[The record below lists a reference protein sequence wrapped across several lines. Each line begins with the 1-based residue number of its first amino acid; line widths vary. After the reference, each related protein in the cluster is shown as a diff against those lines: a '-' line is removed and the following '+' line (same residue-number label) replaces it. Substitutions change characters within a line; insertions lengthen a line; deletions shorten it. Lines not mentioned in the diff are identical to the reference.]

1 MGTNGLTSPSN
12 SIMMSNGEHNNR
24 RKVLPPDERREMIL
38 DAALEV
44 FSKGGFQDADVDEIA
59 QLAQVGKGTVYRYYP
74 SKRELYLAVVERVFD
89 HLQARLEV
97 IQGQTQSPREVL
109 HAGVAEHVRFFTEN
123 PRCWRVLVVGRLEDR
138 LNPCRDTMLA
148 HRTLLDSL
156 TTLIREGIACGDFR
170 EVDPEYAAFALMSTA
185 ATVVE
190 KHFHQD
196 KDTLQEDINSALDIY
211 LRGIGK

>member
-12 SIMMSNGEHNNR
+12 SIMMSNGEHNNK
-24 RKVLPPDERREMIL
+24 RKVLPPDERREIIL

-74 SKRELYLAVVERVFD
+74 SKRELYLAVVERVFN
-89 HLQARLEV
+89 HLEARLDA
-97 IQGQTQSPREVL
+97 IRGQSLSPNEVL
-109 HAGVAEHVRFFTEN
+109 RIGVEEHVGFFTEN
-123 PRCWRVLVVGRLEDR
+123 PRCWRVLVIGRIEDR
-138 LNPCRDTMLA
+138 LNPCGDTMLA
-148 HRTLLDSL
+148 HRSLLESL
-156 TTLIREGIACGDFR
+156 MTLIREGIASGDFR
-170 EVDPEYAAFALMSTA
+170 EVDPEYAAFALMAMT

-196 KDTLQEDINSALDIY
+196 KNTLQEDINSALDIY

>member
-1 MGTNGLTSPSN
+1 MTD
-12 SIMMSNGEHNNR
+12 NGEHCTK

-38 DAALEV
+38 DAALDV

-74 SKRELYLAVVERVFD
+74 SKRELYLAVVERVFN
-89 HLQARLEV
+89 HLQTRLEAV
-97 IQGQTQSPREVL
+97 QGQSQSLSQVL

-123 PRCWRVLVVGRLEDR
+123 PRCWRVLVIGRLENR
-138 LNPCRDTMLA
+138 LNNPCHDTMLA
-148 HRTLLDSL
+148 HHTLLESL
-156 TTLIREGIACGDFR
+156 TTLIRKGIASGDFR
-170 EVDPEYAAFALMSTA
+170 EVDSEFAAFALMAMA

>member
-1 MGTNGLTSPSN
+1 MTNS
-12 SIMMSNGEHNNR
+12 GEHCSK

-38 DAALEV
+38 DAALDV

-59 QLAQVGKGTVYRYYP
+59 RLAQVGKGTVYRYYA
-74 SKRELYLAVVERVFD
+74 SKRELYLAVVERVFS
-89 HLQARLEV
+89 HLQARLEAV
-97 IQGQTQSPREVL
+97 QGQSLSPSQIL
-109 HAGVAEHVRFFTEN
+109 CTGVAEHVRFFTEN
-123 PRCWRVLVVGRLEDR
+123 PRCWRVLVVGRLENR
-138 LNPCRDTMLA
+138 LNPCQNTMLA
-148 HRTLLDSL
+148 HHALKENL
-156 TTLIREGIACGDFR
+156 TTLIREGIASGDFR
-170 EVDPEYAAFALMSTA
+170 EVDPEYAAFALMSMA

>member
-1 MGTNGLTSPSN
+1 MTT
-12 SIMMSNGEHNNR
+12 NGEHSK

-89 HLQARLEV
+89 HLQARLEA
-97 IQGQTQSPREVL
+97 IQGQSQSPIQVL
-109 HAGVAEHVRFFTEN
+109 RAGVAEHVRFFTEN
-123 PRCWRVLVVGRLEDR
+123 PRCWRVLVIGRLENR
-138 LNPCRDTMLA
+138 FHPCHDTMLA
-148 HRTLLDSL
+148 HHTLLESL
-156 TTLIREGIACGDFR
+156 TTLIRKGMASGDFR
-170 EVDPEYAAFALMSTA
+170 EVDPEFAAFALMAMS

-190 KHFHQD
+190 KHFHQGR
-196 KDTLQEDINSALDIY
+196 DTLQKDINSALDIY